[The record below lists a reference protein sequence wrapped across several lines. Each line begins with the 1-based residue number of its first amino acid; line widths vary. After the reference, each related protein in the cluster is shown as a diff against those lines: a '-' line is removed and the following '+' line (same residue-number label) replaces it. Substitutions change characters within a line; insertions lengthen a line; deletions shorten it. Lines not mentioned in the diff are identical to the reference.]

1 VLPEGELGEG
11 LQGFAKSSENLVL
24 FLDCLF
30 GAPVTPGNLAD
41 GKLGHLRREPEG
53 FPDVRVQPLLQA
65 DVGELSFRKGN
76 RRNRVAGCI
85 VPLHRGEQHPPFV
98 GRRKQPQLRHR
109 LHTPSRLALTRHKEY
124 LCGVKVYRDMRR
136 ADASPDEKEGGSS
149 AHDPESVFG

>member
-1 VLPEGELGEG
+1 MLPEGELGEG

-53 FPDVRVQPLLQA
+53 FPDVIVQLLLQA

-136 ADASPDEKEGGSS
+136 GDASPDEKEGGSS